1 MNTKITFPE
10 LINLLSAQSGQQK
23 KVCEA
28 FLKEFFAAV
37 SESLVAGEAVKIRN
51 FGTFKLTE
59 IDPRKSVNVN
69 DGREIEIPG
78 HRRVSFTPAKNLAER
93 INEPFE
99 AFESVELA
107 DEVTDDALSAF
118 DNEDFTF
125 VDDAPAD
132 NTVSG
137 DNDGVIESSATPGP
151 YFPDSQIEETAE
163 ENQSEEHVS
172 IENATAP
179 GISTPS
185 NEPVPFEFVADPV
198 NADASSYNYEDVEDM
213 HPEAEPI
220 VTETDRQPAPETQQ
234 PHITSAIQPN
244 PDNTIAESARTVAP
258 VSPES
263 SANSSS
269 QKESAGAF
277 EEKVAEKKGSAEQPN
292 RKPRQFGIGFVSGIL
307 TCLLIAVVAMACWY
321 YYNGEHE
328 PRLLAQSDTTEHKD
342 TVPAIQDTTFPDTDT
357 TVRQDTILPVK
368 EGEKLDETEEKSLEK
383 EEPATEPSDA
393 PVYDKITKTR
403 YLTTMA
409 KDHYGSYHF
418 WPYIYQA
425 NPGLGDPDRIRPGT
439 KIKIPSLASI
449 GANPKNPADVKSA
462 KALGAKIYSRYG
474 K

>member
-10 LINLLSAQSGQQK
+10 LINLLFAQSGQQK

-107 DEVTDDALSAF
+107 DEVTDDVLSAF

-132 NTVSG
+132 NTASG
-137 DNDGVIESSATPGP
+137 DNDTINDSTATQKP
-151 YFPDSQIEETAE
+151 YFSDSQVEEAAE
-163 ENQSEEHVS
+163 ENHSDETVS
-172 IENATAP
+172 IENAS
-179 GISTPS
+179 GISTLS
-185 NEPVPFEFVADPV
+185 NEPAPFEFVADPV
-198 NADASSYNYEDVEDM
+198 NADASSYNYEDEEDM
-213 HPEAEPI
+213 PPVSEPAI
-220 VTETDRQPAPETQQ
+220 GETARQPAPETQH
-234 PHITSAIQPN
+234 PHIGPASQPTS
-244 PDNTIAESARTVAP
+244 DDTMAESASVETP
-258 VSPES
+258 VSPDS

-269 QKESAGAF
+269 QKESSAVAV
-277 EEKVAEKKGSAEQPN
+277 EEKAAGKNGSAEQPK
-292 RKPRQFGIGFVSGIL
+292 RKPRQFGMGFVSGML
-307 TCLLIAVVAMACWY
+307 TCLFIAVVGMACWY
-321 YYNGEHE
+321 YYNGEHDHQ
-328 PRLLAQSDTTEHKD
+328 LLAQSDTGDKKD
-342 TVPAIQDTTFPDTDT
+342 TGPAIQDTAFPDTAT
-357 TVRQDTILPVK
+357 TVAQDTILPVK
-368 EGEKLDETEEKSLEK
+368 EGEKLDETEEESLEK

-439 KIKIPSLASI
+439 KIKIPSLATI

>member
-37 SESLVAGEAVKIRN
+37 SESLVGGDTVKIRN

-78 HRRVSFTPAKNLAER
+78 HRRVSFTPAKSLAER
-93 INEPFE
+93 INAPFE

-107 DEVTDDALSAF
+107 DEVTDDVLSAF

-132 NTVSG
+132 NTASG
-137 DNDGVIESSATPGP
+137 DNDGINDSTATQKP
-151 YFPDSQIEETAE
+151 YFQDSQVGEAAE
-163 ENQSEEHVS
+163 ENHSDETVS
-172 IENATAP
+172 IENAS

-185 NEPVPFEFVADPV
+185 NEPAPFEFVADPV
-198 NADASSYNYEDVEDM
+198 NADASSYNYEDEEDM
-213 HPEAEPI
+213 PPEAEPA
-220 VTETDRQPAPETQQ
+220 VGGTARQPAPETPHPHVGSASQ
-234 PHITSAIQPN
+234 PTS
-244 PDNTIAESARTVAP
+244 DDTMAESASIEAP
-258 VSPES
+258 VSWDS
-263 SANSSS
+263 SASSSS
-269 QKESAGAF
+269 QEETAVAV
-277 EEKVAEKKGSAEQPN
+277 EEKAAGKNGSAEQPK
-292 RKPRQFGIGFVSGIL
+292 RKPRQFGMGFVSGML
-307 TCLLIAVVAMACWY
+307 TCLFIAVVGMACWF
-321 YYNGEHE
+321 YYNGEHDHQ
-328 PRLLAQSDTTEHKD
+328 LLAQSDTADKKD
-342 TVPAIQDTTFPDTDT
+342 TVPAIQDTAFPDTDT

-368 EGEKLDETEEKSLEK
+368 EGEKLDETEEESLEK

-409 KDHYGSYHF
+409 KDHYGNYHF

-449 GANPKNPADVKSA
+449 GANPKNPADVKAA
-462 KALGAKIYSRYG
+462 KALGTKIYSRYG